1 MKYEIATTPTGFAMM
16 VAQVGMKLANVSPM
30 MSKFGKRF
38 QDKLRKNLRQG
49 LGATGRKMPPLSQ
62 ATLNSLVTDTDGKGN
77 WVVLGTRR
85 NMKGGST
92 PLYAT
97 GKMVKKFVFTLT
109 GNNGFVMFVN
119 DPHRMM
125 VSEVNIKDRRWR
137 AKRPEAA
144 RKALGAK
151 GIKTTVEG
159 ARKGWIIPGRVPF
172 ALNSRQVK
180 RSVTELNKYVLEPIL
195 RATATKR

>member
-38 QDKLRKNLRQG
+38 QAKLRKNLRQG

-62 ATLNSLVTDTDGKGN
+62 ATLNSLVTDTDGEGN

-109 GNNGFVMFVN
+109 G
-119 DPHRMM
+119 
-125 VSEVNIKDRRWR
+125 
-137 AKRPEAA
+137 
-144 RKALGAK
+144 KALGAK